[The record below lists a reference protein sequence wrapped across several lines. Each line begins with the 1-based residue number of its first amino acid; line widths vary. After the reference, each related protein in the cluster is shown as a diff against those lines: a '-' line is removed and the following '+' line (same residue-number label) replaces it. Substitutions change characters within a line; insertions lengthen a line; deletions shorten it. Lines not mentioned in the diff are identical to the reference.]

1 MKILTFGLGKR
12 YSLGRTL
19 AMQGGSGPSW
29 YMIRGGAPCMG
40 DEVTAMNIPE
50 GTNMRYFTVCTRFGA
65 QGGRP
70 PIHRTCDHDARFRC
84 NVKHR
89 STPLVPHGGWG
100 IIQWTRL
107 SAWPTW

>member
-1 MKILTFGLGKR
+1 M
-12 YSLGRTL
+12 
-19 AMQGGSGPSW
+19 A
-29 YMIRGGAPCMG
+29 

-89 STPLVPHGGWG
+89 PTPLVPHGGWD